1 MTAPLLERLGLHRRE
16 LRAWAMYDWAN
27 SAFQSTIITAVF
39 PSFFSDYAA
48 AGLAPADATARFAW
62 ATTIAVAVI
71 AVIGP
76 ILGAIRRRP
85 GAQKAVP
92 RQLHD
97 DRRACDVTDGNHR
110 SRGLAIRG
118 GALHGGE
125 HWHCGQLRLLRLA
138 APAHRRARRDGPR
151 VHRSL
156 RHRIPGRRHPAPPQ
170 PGVDTQPHHVRA
182 A

>member
-76 ILGAIRRRP
+76 ILGAI
-85 GAQKAVP
+85 A
-92 RQLHD
+92 D
-97 DRRACDVTDGNHR
+97 
-110 SRGLAIRG
+110 
-118 GALHGGE
+118 
-125 HWHCGQLRLLRLA
+125 
-138 APAHRRARRDGPR
+138 
-151 VHRSL
+151 
-156 RHRIPGRRHPAPPQ
+156 
-170 PGVDTQPHHVRA
+170 VRA
-182 A
+182 LRKRFLGSFMTIGVLATLLMATIDRGAWQYAAGLFMVANIGIAASFVFYDSLLPH